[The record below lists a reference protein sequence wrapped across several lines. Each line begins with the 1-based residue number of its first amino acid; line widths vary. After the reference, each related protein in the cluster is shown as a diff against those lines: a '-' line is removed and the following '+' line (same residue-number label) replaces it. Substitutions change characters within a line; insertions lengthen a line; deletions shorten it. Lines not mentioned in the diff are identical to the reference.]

1 MARPLS
7 TTAKQGLFAQE
18 TEQVFL
24 PLVTIT
30 HPDLASPVRVVRNTE
45 DIVSRGQEF
54 IALGFD
60 LTLPDDRE
68 ETVPGMRLEIDNV
81 DRRIVEA
88 IRTITSPAQVTT
100 EVVLASQPDTVEAAF
115 EGYTLRG
122 TEYDALRVTGTL
134 TLEDVLNE
142 PFPVGLFTPSV
153 APGLF

>member
-1 MARPLS
+1 MSRPLS
-7 TTAKQGLFAQE
+7 NPAKQGVFAQE

-30 HPDLASPVRVVRNTE
+30 HPDLAEPIRVVRNTE

-54 IALGFD
+54 VALGFD
-60 LTLPDDRE
+60 LTLPDDSE
-68 ETVPGMRLEIDNV
+68 DSVPAMKLEIDNV

-115 EGYTLRG
+115 EGYTLRD

-134 TLEDVLNE
+134 ALEDVLNE
-142 PFPVGLFTPSV
+142 PFPSGTFTPNLF
-153 APGLF
+153 PGMF